1 MAVLS
6 MAGQAVAPVGLMG
19 RPVYELRG
27 VSKTFAKRNVQ
38 ALDKVDLT
46 LREGTFSAII
56 GPSGCGKSTLLKIMA
71 GLQPPS
77 SGSVVLE
84 GKPVTGPRRDIGMM
98 FQQATLF
105 PWRTTIENIV
115 LPIEIRDGKA
125 AARAK
130 HDQARQLLDLV
141 GLKGFENVYP
151 SELSGGMAQ
160 RAAIC
165 RMLITEPAVLLL
177 DEPFSALDELSRDFM
192 NMELQRICLERNAT
206 TFLVTHSIPEAVIL
220 SDVVYV
226 MSPRPGTLRR
236 GDHRRPA
243 PAPHPGHDDRPALR
257 RARPSHPQPSRQG
270 SVPMTQAQS
279 TAAAPLMPEQTVW
292 SEHVSWIDRVPRWVS
307 MVALMV
313 GFLAVWQLVYLIEL
327 VSPIILPSPAE
338 TIEDLFVVG
347 RNLLTGDYMLKA
359 LWVTTQEVLLGF
371 IIAVVF
377 GFALG
382 VLVGETSFGE
392 RAVMPYLVAI
402 NTMPKVAFAPL
413 FVSWLGFGIASKV
426 ALAAFIAFFPV
437 IVGTA
442 AGLHAADQNARMLF
456 KTMGASRW
464 QTLVQLKLPIGM
476 PHFFSGLK
484 NAAVLTSSSARW
496 WASFSAAAR
505 ASAS

>member
-1 MAVLS
+1 
-6 MAGQAVAPVGLMG
+6 
-19 RPVYELRG
+19 
-27 VSKTFAKRNVQ
+27 
-38 ALDKVDLT
+38 
-46 LREGTFSAII
+46 
-56 GPSGCGKSTLLKIMA
+56 
-71 GLQPPS
+71 
-77 SGSVVLE
+77 
-84 GKPVTGPRRDIGMM
+84 
-98 FQQATLF
+98 
-105 PWRTTIENIV
+105 
-115 LPIEIRDGKA
+115 
-125 AARAK
+125 
-130 HDQARQLLDLV
+130 
-141 GLKGFENVYP
+141 
-151 SELSGGMAQ
+151 
-160 RAAIC
+160 
-165 RMLITEPAVLLL
+165 
-177 DEPFSALDELSRDFM
+177 
-192 NMELQRICLERNAT
+192 
-206 TFLVTHSIPEAVIL
+206 
-220 SDVVYV
+220 
-226 MSPRPGTLRR
+226 
-236 GDHRRPA
+236 
-243 PAPHPGHDDRPALR
+243 
-257 RARPSHPQPSRQG
+257 
-270 SVPMTQAQS
+270 MTQAQS

-313 GFLAVWQLVYLIEL
+313 GFLAIWQLVYLIEL
-327 VSPIILPSPAE
+327 VSPIILPSPLE

-392 RAVMPYLVAI
+392 RAVMPYLVAV

-476 PHFFSGLK
+476 PHFFAGLK
-484 NAAVLTSSSARW
+484 NAAVLTVVGAVVGEFLGGGKGFGELIRV
-496 WASFSAAAR
+496 AAAQLDTPR
-505 ASAS
+505 VFSLIIYLSLLGLATFWVVAWAQRRFVFWHKETVTEETLGQ